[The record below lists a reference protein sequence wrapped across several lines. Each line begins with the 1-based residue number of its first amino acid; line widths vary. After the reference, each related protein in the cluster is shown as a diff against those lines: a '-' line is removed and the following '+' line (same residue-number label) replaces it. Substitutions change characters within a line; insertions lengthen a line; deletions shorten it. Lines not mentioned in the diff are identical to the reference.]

1 MGAKVRKKYR
11 FTLIHPNSI
20 PNTLII
26 NPRYMMAQKA
36 TKSGKRTMKAKA
48 AKVQHI
54 NECVN
59 M

>member
-1 MGAKVRKKYR
+1 
-11 FTLIHPNSI
+11 
-20 PNTLII
+20 
-26 NPRYMMAQKA
+26 MMAQKA